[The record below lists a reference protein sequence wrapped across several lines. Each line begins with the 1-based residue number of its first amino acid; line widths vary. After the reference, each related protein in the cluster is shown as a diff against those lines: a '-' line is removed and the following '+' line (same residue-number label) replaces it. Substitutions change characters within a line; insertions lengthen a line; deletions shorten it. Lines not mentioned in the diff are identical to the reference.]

1 VKRQHSGRQAAGL
14 LQPLLPPPPL
24 YRTTSHEAHPRPT
37 SPVSLH
43 SRPPTPHSQSVSQSQ
58 PQGHSVGGRS
68 ASPLNAY
75 SASGASSVRSSV
87 TASTQGRSYSV
98 AGSYAGEQHG
108 QQGEHHAEH
117 RAPGLGAIQEEGS
130 VMTLNSQGST
140 VRRSQLNS
148 PAMSGAHSGPSVRR
162 DGIAAAGASTQSA
175 HSAYSEPAAGTPIHT
190 LLHGAYDQSA
200 AYGEAGADEQEHS
213 LLDEALHKQ
222 LQSLTA
228 TNAALTARTTQLEQR
243 LRHSELRCKLLMDQI
258 KSMPVSLSVA
268 QVTFK
273 C

>member
-1 VKRQHSGRQAAGL
+1 
-14 LQPLLPPPPL
+14 
-24 YRTTSHEAHPRPT
+24 
-37 SPVSLH
+37 
-43 SRPPTPHSQSVSQSQ
+43 
-58 PQGHSVGGRS
+58 
-68 ASPLNAY
+68 
-75 SASGASSVRSSV
+75 
-87 TASTQGRSYSV
+87 
-98 AGSYAGEQHG
+98 
-108 QQGEHHAEH
+108 
-117 RAPGLGAIQEEGS
+117 
-130 VMTLNSQGST
+130 
-140 VRRSQLNS
+140 
-148 PAMSGAHSGPSVRR
+148 VRR

-190 LLHGAYDQSA
+190 LLHGAFDQSA
-200 AYGEAGADEQEHS
+200 AYDETGADEQEHS